1 MNSKAIVSVIA
12 IGISF
17 AAAITPLFVNVASA
31 SVTQCTPEQNP
42 AGKTIPGQ
50 LTCDSG
56 EGGGTEDQN
65 PAGNSPPGRNK

>member
-1 MNSKAIVSVIA
+1 MNSKAIVAVIA
-12 IGISF
+12 IGITF
-17 AAAITPLFVNVASA
+17 AAAITPLFINSASA

-56 EGGGTEDQN
+56 ENQN
-65 PAGNSPPGRNK
+65 PSGNSPPGKNK

>member
-1 MNSKAIVSVIA
+1 MNSKAIVAVIA

-17 AAAITPLFVNVASA
+17 AAAMTPLFINIASA
-31 SVTQCTPEQNP
+31 SVTQCTPETNP

-56 EGGGTEDQN
+56 EGTEDQN

>member
-1 MNSKAIVSVIA
+1 MNSKAIVAVIA

-17 AAAITPLFVNVASA
+17 AAAITPLFVHLASA

-56 EGGGTEDQN
+56 EGTEDQN